1 MQKKKWRRQRQNQTN
16 RVNIKTLNIFKKRI
30 KRKGKQNIIKVDK
43 KYIYIYIYIQEI
55 KHEFIT

>member
-43 KYIYIYIYIQEI
+43 KYIYIYIYIF
-55 KHEFIT
+55 KK